1 MPQGLFPDPGPD
13 DAEPDGSPLDE
24 DAPGPEQGLYITLPA
39 EQLTLSGF
47 SQGGASDTMAPGPLL
62 AAVVHTVTGED
73 GSGLAGC
80 SDDQLMGIISA
91 ARRQQ
96 SRDEWTVMAAIGEFA
111 RRAGAGVEGEF
122 AADELAL
129 ELHMS
134 QQSAAGQMDFAT
146 EVPRRL
152 PKTFAALGAGQI
164 HPIHL
169 RIIEEETRYLTD
181 ADAAKADAVLAEAAP
196 GKTFGE
202 LRYAARKLVLTL
214 DPDIARKRKEAAR
227 REAHVRQFQE
237 ESGNAGMVARE
248 LPPDEVLAS
257 WQHVEQRALD
267 LRAAGA
273 PGTLQELRVQAYLD
287 LLQERDSRTVL
298 GGPPA
303 SGEASQDQPASDQ
316 PASDQPASDQPPSD
330 SDPSGPPGADPGP
343 GGPDGPG
350 HEPGGPGG
358 PGGSGGP
365 GPAPRPSPGA
375 GPSLAALVTLTIPL
389 TTYQG
394 RSEAPGEA
402 DGFGILDGD
411 DARDVAAA
419 AARHLRTRW
428 CITAL
433 NPDGTAAAHA
443 CLPGRHPP
451 PGTGPPGTGPPH
463 AGPPSRHPPPGR
475 ANLTVT
481 SGPGLGPDPPA
492 GTRPQDYLRSLD
504 SRLVPVARGHCDHAH
519 AETGYRPSR
528 KLQHLV
534 RARSARCTAPGCG
547 RPAARCDLDHTVPWD
562 QGGITCECDLAP
574 LCRHH
579 HRCKQGQGW
588 SLEQP
593 EPGVLRWRVPSGRTY
608 ATTPTDYSL

>member
-1 MPQGLFPDPGPD
+1 MPQATFPDPGPD
-13 DAEPDGSPLDE
+13 DAEPGGFPLDE

-39 EQLTLSGF
+39 EHLTLSGF
-47 SQGGASDTMAPGPLL
+47 CQGGASDTMTPGPLL
-62 AAVVHTVTGED
+62 AAVVHTVTGDD

-80 SDDQLMGIISA
+80 SDDQLLGIISA
-91 ARRQQ
+91 ARRLE
-96 SRDEWTVMAAIGEFA
+96 SRAAWTLMAAIGEFA
-111 RRAGAGVEGEF
+111 RRAGTGVEGEF
-122 AADELAL
+122 AADELAS

-146 EVPRRL
+146 EIPKRL

-169 RIIEEETRYLTD
+169 RIIEDETRYLTD
-181 ADAAKADAVLAEAAP
+181 ADAAKADAILAEAAP

-202 LRYAARKLVLTL
+202 LRYAARKLVLKL

-227 REAHVRQFQE
+227 REAHVRRFQE

-248 LPPDEVLAS
+248 LPSDEVLAS

-267 LRAAGA
+267 LRAAGI
-273 PGTLQELRVQAYLD
+273 PGTLQDLRVRAYLD
-287 LLQERDSRTVL
+287 FLQERDTRAVPA
-298 GGPPA
+298 GVVPAA
-303 SGEASQDQPASDQ
+303 SGGAGQDQPA
-316 PASDQPASDQPPSD
+316 PDQPPSD
-330 SDPSGPPGADPGP
+330 QPSSDQRPSDQPPPDTGPPGPGVSPGPRNDP

-350 HEPGGPGG
+350 GP
-358 PGGSGGP
+358 GGP
-365 GPAPRPSPGA
+365 GPAPRPGPDA
-375 GPSLAALVTLTIPL
+375 GPSLAALVTITIPL
-389 TTYQG
+389 ATYQG
-394 RSEAPGEA
+394 RSDTPAEAG
-402 DGFGILDGD
+402 GYGILDGD
-411 DARDVAAA
+411 DARDLAAA
-419 AARHLRTRW
+419 AARHPRTRW

-451 PGTGPPGTGPPH
+451 PGTGPPG
-463 AGPPSRHPPPGR
+463 RHPPPG
-475 ANLTVT
+475 AALPGTGPPGILATPLT
-481 SGPGLGPDPPA
+481 PI
-492 GTRPQDYLRSLD
+492 
-504 SRLVPVARGHCDHAH
+504 ARGPCDHAH

-579 HRCKQGQGW
+579 HRAKQAQGW
-588 SLEQP
+588 RLAQP
-593 EPGVLRWRVPSGRTY
+593 EPGVLVWRTPAGRTY
-608 ATTPTDYSL
+608 ATSPTRYSL

>member
-1 MPQGLFPDPGPD
+1 
-13 DAEPDGSPLDE
+13 
-24 DAPGPEQGLYITLPA
+24 
-39 EQLTLSGF
+39 
-47 SQGGASDTMAPGPLL
+47 MAPGPLL
-62 AAVVHTVTGED
+62 ATVVHTVTGED

-111 RRAGAGVEGEF
+111 GRAGAGVEGEF
-122 AADELAL
+122 AADELAA

-146 EVPRRL
+146 EVSRRL

-164 HPIHL
+164 HPVHL

-181 ADAAKADAVLAEAAP
+181 ADAAKANAVLAEAAP

-287 LLQERDSRTVL
+287 LLQERDSRAVL

-316 PASDQPASDQPPSD
+316 PPSD
-330 SDPSGPPGADPGP
+330 SDPSGP
-343 GGPDGPG
+343 G
-350 HEPGGPGG
+350 HEPDGPGG

-365 GPAPRPSPGA
+365 GPAPRPGQDA
-375 GPSLAALVTLTIPL
+375 GPSLAALVTITIPL

-394 RSEAPGEA
+394 RSDAPGEA
-402 DGFGILDGD
+402 TGFGLLDGD
-411 DARDVAAA
+411 DARDLAAA
-419 AARHLRTRW
+419 AARHPRTRW
-428 CITAL
+428 CVTAL

-443 CLPGRHPP
+443 CLPGRHPRGPP
-451 PGTGPPGTGPPH
+451 PGTGPPGHRTTARRTTPASWHTPLTPITRGP
-463 AGPPSRHPPPGR
+463 
-475 ANLTVT
+475 
-481 SGPGLGPDPPA
+481 
-492 GTRPQDYLRSLD
+492 
-504 SRLVPVARGHCDHAH
+504 CDHAH
-519 AETGYRPSR
+519 A
-528 KLQHLV
+528 
-534 RARSARCTAPGCG
+534 RS
-547 RPAARCDLDHTVPWD
+547 
-562 QGGITCECDLAP
+562 
-574 LCRHH
+574 
-579 HRCKQGQGW
+579 
-588 SLEQP
+588 
-593 EPGVLRWRVPSGRTY
+593 
-608 ATTPTDYSL
+608 ATTPPAP